1 MPESD
6 ALEFAKLAA
15 ALQAAPTPDATAD
28 EIVGYVRGQ
37 LDADYV
43 GITLI
48 GARQRL
54 ETIAETDPLVGQ
66 IDRLQQEL
74 GDGPCYDASWHR
86 QTLISEDLAH
96 DRRWPEWTAEVSTRG
111 ISSLLAA
118 ELTTIEDRRIG
129 SINAYWSR
137 IRSFA
142 PDDAA
147 FASIFARHA
156 TIALSQSWSEEGLNV
171 ALDSRKLIG
180 QAQGI
185 LMERHGLDADRA
197 FEVLRRYSQD
207 HNIKLR
213 HVAEHLVATRRLP
226 QPGDEA
232 VGL

>member
-15 ALQAAPTPDATAD
+15 ALQAAPTPGATAG
-28 EIVGYVRGQ
+28 EIVAYVRDQ
-37 LDADYV
+37 LDADYA

-66 IDRLQQEL
+66 LDHLQQEF
-74 GDGPCYDASWHR
+74 GNGPCFDDSWHR
-86 QTLISEDLAH
+86 QTLISEDLAR
-96 DRRWPEWTAEVSTRG
+96 DSRWPEWTPEVASRG

-118 ELTTIEDRRIG
+118 ELTTVEDRRIG

-137 IRSFA
+137 VRRFTA
-142 PDDAA
+142 DDAA
-147 FASIFARHA
+147 FAAIFARHA
-156 TIALSQSWSEEGLNV
+156 AISLAQSWSEEGLNV

-185 LMERHGLDADRA
+185 LMERHGLDSERA

-213 HVAEHLVATRRLP
+213 VVAEHLVATRRLP
-226 QPGDEA
+226 QSSDEA